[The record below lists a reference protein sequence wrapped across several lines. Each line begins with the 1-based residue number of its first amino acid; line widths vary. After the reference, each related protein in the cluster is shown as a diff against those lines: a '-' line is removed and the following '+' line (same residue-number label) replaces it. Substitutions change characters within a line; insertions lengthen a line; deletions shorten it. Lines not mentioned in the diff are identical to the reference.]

1 MRNWIRVGVPLTHTY
16 IAEHRTTYAPANWNM
31 AWNCGQKINVAQQHQ
46 RPIVDNSSSSTTT
59 KTFATATNLN
69 QLSHCGQQ
77 QPQQTNMGERSVPAT
92 MNCAV
97 IHSATKV
104 CYRHTKAHTRT
115 HVCVYVCLY
124 HNRLYDTV
132 ANTLSFLPHLHMY
145 VCVTLITK
153 PTKHS
158 KQTPKTTTTNSTTT
172 SVTWS
177 IFRHFHG

>member
-16 IAEHRTTYAPANWNM
+16 IAGHRTTYAPANWNM

-46 RPIVDNSSSSTTT
+46 RPIVDNSSSSSSSTTT

-104 CYRHTKAHTRT
+104 CYRHTKAHTRI
-115 HVCVYVCLY
+115 HVCVCMLVSQSIVWHCCKHTFVLATFTYVCMRNSGY
-124 HNRLYDTV
+124 KTNK
-132 ANTLSFLPHLHMY
+132 AQ
-145 VCVTLITK
+145 
-153 PTKHS
+153 
-158 KQTPKTTTTNSTTT
+158 QTPKTTTT